1 MGKYNDDNK
10 FGVYLFLIG
19 LGIAVILGVAIGIYN
34 FLDNNSRY
42 ISNNH
47 IGLFYLSILV
57 LSIIFITVY
66 FKQRSNYN
74 TRLRDLEKE
83 LDELNSYLKK
93 KEVIVK
99 EIKNS
104 MSEKNKLYES
114 YKTLDINNI
123 STLYADFLTLEYYQ
137 SAIWLENKEIVVKD
151 NWGNYR
157 MVKVRERIAKSAA
170 ETLKK
175 YRSKTRFYIEQY
187 KMMLYKYDVL
197 LSLFPD
203 LTNYVDNIETIN
215 LLSNFNNIKAFRDEH
230 DRVRDYIPKEKYNKL
245 DVNERNQ
252 LALDNY
258 INGRKTNW
266 QIGRD
271 YEMYCASKYEEKGW
285 KVERF
290 GIEKGL
296 NDMGR
301 DLIATKGNIIHII
314 QCKFWSERKLIH
326 EKHIA
331 QLYGSTIEYSITHEG
346 DLFDNSKERDLF
358 TIACKIVPVFITNI
372 DLSETAVR
380 FANRLGVEICKWDIE
395 EFPRI
400 KCNVNNGEKIYHLP
414 FDQQYDR
421 TKIIN
426 EGESYEYTVKD
437 AVAKGFR
444 RAKKHLFTDK

>member
-123 STLYADFLTLEYYQ
+123 STLYADFLTLEFYL
-137 SAIWLENKEIVVKD
+137 SAEWLEEKNVLLKQNPGFFKRTK
-151 NWGNYR
+151 GGR
-157 MVKVRERIAKSAA
+157 PAMRAA
-170 ETLKK
+170 EINREYGARAKLYKK
-175 YRSKTRFYIEQY
+175 EY

-197 LSLFPD
+197 LSLFPE
-203 LTNYVDNIETIN
+203 LSNYVDDIETIK
-215 LLSNFNNIKAFRDEH
+215 LLTSFENIDTLKEEY
-230 DRVRDYIPKEKYNKL
+230 DRVVDYIPKEEYNKL
-245 DVNERNQ
+245 NANARNQ

-258 INGRKTNW
+258 INGPKTNW

-331 QLYGSTIEYSITHEG
+331 QLYGSTIEYSISHEG
-346 DLFDNSKERDLF
+346 DLFDNLKERDLF
-358 TIACKIVPVFITNI
+358 TIAYKIVPVFITNI

-380 FANRLGVEICKWDIE
+380 FANRLGVEIFKWDIE